1 MHYITPKLKR
11 LVYLYCRPEYK
22 VQNASNNKS
31 SNNKKT
37 TARENISFSV
47 YVFVTVKSVFVV
59 LCVMWIISVARYVIG
74 NSHLECVGCTREDVN
89 MNNYNSLTQKIEIG
103 FWLMMHFL
111 TRFSAFILLL

>member
-1 MHYITPKLKR
+1 MPVTTR
-11 LVYLYCRPEYK
+11 
-22 VQNASNNKS
+22 AATT
-31 SNNKKT
+31 KKQLQE
-37 TARENISFSV
+37 RMISFSV

-111 TRFSAFILLL
+111 TRCSAFILLL

>member
-1 MHYITPKLKR
+1 MPVTTR
-11 LVYLYCRPEYK
+11 
-22 VQNASNNKS
+22 AATT
-31 SNNKKT
+31 KKQLQE
-37 TARENISFSV
+37 RIISFSV

-59 LCVMWIISVARYVIG
+59 LCGMWIISVARYVKG

-111 TRFSAFILLL
+111 TRYSAFILLL